1 MRYPRR
7 GALGFLAVLVAWAA
21 FAPAAV
27 AATSPGSV
35 VTISFGEGVASAATA
50 GSSPQI
56 AGKVASIGFVADL
69 HAGCTAWLPDQLS
82 AFRDHLQGLG
92 LDDVIFA
99 GDILNNDVDQVTF
112 LETYNAS
119 FSGAMALSAP
129 HYELNGNHDE
139 PMHPF
144 LNSFTLDAGSL
155 RFIGFVMNYVVT
167 DLGTFGSMT
176 QDMIDSVDA
185 RLAAAVAAGKTPV
198 LVSHVPILD
207 TGSQCLLPGQGQEQ
221 MLTLCQKYGVVA
233 ALSGHNHTRAG
244 SLEIVNGTAFYS
256 AMAAVEWAG
265 GYEVIDIYPTRI
277 EIRGYNARNPFE
289 ARWNGPY
296 ISPPPTR
303 YDQTNA
309 KIVKVGA
316 WSDFSKTAAYSGSY
330 GRSST
335 ASASTTVYFTGT
347 RLDWIA
353 IKGLTTGMADV
364 YVDDVKMTATPINL
378 YAAAAVYQVN
388 VWSTGDLPAGAH
400 KVRMVRSA
408 ASAAGRYLTLDAVD
422 IWGQLTAAPP
432 PVTRYD
438 QTNTN
443 IVKIGGWS
451 DFTKTAAYSGSY
463 GRSSTDGASATVYF
477 RGTRLDWIATKGLTT
492 CLADV
497 YVDDVKMTGT
507 PINLY
512 ANPAIYKVNVWS
524 TGYLPTGPHKVQ
536 IVRSA
541 GSAAGTFLTLDAVDV
556 WGQVTSGP

>member
-185 RLAAAVAAGKTPV
+185 RLAAAVALYDIQFFELDAFVSGETALASKAFTP
-198 LVSHVPILD
+198 
-207 TGSQCLLPGQGQEQ
+207 
-221 MLTLCQKYGVVA
+221 
-233 ALSGHNHTRAG
+233 
-244 SLEIVNGTAFYS
+244 
-256 AMAAVEWAG
+256 
-265 GYEVIDIYPTRI
+265 
-277 EIRGYNARNPFE
+277 
-289 ARWNGPY
+289 
-296 ISPPPTR
+296 
-303 YDQTNA
+303 
-309 KIVKVGA
+309 
-316 WSDFSKTAAYSGSY
+316 AAYARVSSGLS
-330 GRSST
+330 R
-335 ASASTTVYFTGT
+335 
-347 RLDWIA
+347 R
-353 IKGLTTGMADV
+353 
-364 YVDDVKMTATPINL
+364 NC
-378 YAAAAVYQVN
+378 
-388 VWSTGDLPAGAH
+388 
-400 KVRMVRSA
+400 R
-408 ASAAGRYLTLDAVD
+408 
-422 IWGQLTAAPP
+422 
-432 PVTRYD
+432 
-438 QTNTN
+438 
-443 IVKIGGWS
+443 
-451 DFTKTAAYSGSY
+451 
-463 GRSSTDGASATVYF
+463 
-477 RGTRLDWIATKGLTT
+477 
-492 CLADV
+492 
-497 YVDDVKMTGT
+497 
-507 PINLY
+507 
-512 ANPAIYKVNVWS
+512 
-524 TGYLPTGPHKVQ
+524 
-536 IVRSA
+536 
-541 GSAAGTFLTLDAVDV
+541 TFSRP
-556 WGQVTSGP
+556 WPSR